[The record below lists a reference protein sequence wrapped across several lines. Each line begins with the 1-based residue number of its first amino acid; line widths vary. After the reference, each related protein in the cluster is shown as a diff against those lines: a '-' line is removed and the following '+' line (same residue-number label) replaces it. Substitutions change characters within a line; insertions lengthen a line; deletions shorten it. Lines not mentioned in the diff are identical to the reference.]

1 MAGPEEGWL
10 LAPRS
15 STRGLALGTVRGS
28 GSRSSGSSPAI
39 DSCHQ
44 EDVTAPSSLSETGA
58 SAPWLSC
65 LSMLCQARAP
75 ALLARRGLGTQHHRP
90 GRGHLPGQGDISQ
103 GILHAGTSSFSPLRS
118 TTSLLQSPLPA
129 SCALPA
135 RFPRHRALLQL
146 CHLSAPS
153 PPLPPCPGI
162 RCSASGPLQEPL
174 ALVSSCWVPGG
185 TGRGGA
191 APQDGSDWP

>member
-15 STRGLALGTVRGS
+15 STPGLALGTVGGS

-75 ALLARRGLGTQHHRP
+75 ALLARHGLGTQHHRP

-135 RFPRHRALLQL
+135 RFPPPQGIAAAVPPF
-146 CHLSAPS
+146 CSIPS
-153 PPLPPCPGI
+153 FAPLPWHSLFSLWPSTG
-162 RCSASGPLQEPL
+162 AT
-174 ALVSSCWVPGG
+174 G
-185 TGRGGA
+185 TGFFLLGPWWYWERGCCTPG
-191 APQDGSDWP
+191 WE